1 MREASPIK
9 KIVVLL
15 HRETVEGFLMIA
27 TTIKNA
33 KTLNPPLFVQL
44 IY

>member
-1 MREASPIK
+1 MWDLPPIK

-33 KTLNPPLFVQL
+33 KPLNPLHFV
-44 IY
+44 